1 MRSAPTRKY
10 GGQPDALAAL
20 ARIALASASGWR
32 PQETIYRSL
41 QRVGSHSWISILRN
55 STTVCGGEHLQGE
68 VAARGL
74 AAAKLRYFRLLFE
87 AILHD
92 LGLAHASG

>member
-1 MRSAPTRKY
+1 MGAVRDNIFQLSA
-10 GGQPDALAAL
+10 GWEEFLDFDLAEL
-20 ARIALASASGWR
+20 DHG
-32 PQETIYRSL
+32 
-41 QRVGSHSWISILRN
+41 LR
-55 STTVCGGEHLQGE
+55 GKHLQGE